1 MMLMLTDLKQHKQ
14 KLTKEIYDHL
24 LKIVNMMKEET
35 ISLDGW
41 RLDEIP
47 IRHVYMFYNPIQEQ
61 AFDIEYN
68 PDKDLFIPLY
78 YDDGKEPN
86 STRNTYEASNI
97 CEAIKLYRI

>member
-1 MMLMLTDLKQHKQ
+1 MMLTNLKQHKQ

-24 LKIVNMMKEET
+24 LKIIQLMNAEN
-35 ISLDGW
+35 ISIEGW
-41 RLDEIP
+41 KLYEIP

-78 YDDGKEPN
+78 YDDDKEPD
-86 STRNTYEASNI
+86 SKRNTYEAATI